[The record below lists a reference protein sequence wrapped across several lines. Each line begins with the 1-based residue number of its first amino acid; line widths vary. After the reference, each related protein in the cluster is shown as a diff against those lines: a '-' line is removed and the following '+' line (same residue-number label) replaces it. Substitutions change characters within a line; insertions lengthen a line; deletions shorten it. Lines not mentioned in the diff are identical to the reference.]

1 MTRILFPPDSDV
13 IKDHFSRLN
22 QEDQRLSFAQTISR
36 FAIACYV
43 DAIDWKA
50 TRLLGAYAGGSMI
63 GLAEAS
69 TDGKSTALHAIFTR
83 SAHFARNT
91 INAPSNGSWPRL
103 EAASA
108 ARLWAPRRKSTGRV
122 ASMIRTPDGIVI
134 MKRQL

>member
-69 TDGKSTALHAIFTR
+69 TDGKSTALHPI
-83 SAHFARNT
+83 FARNT